1 MGGRP
6 FFEFPTKLRFL
17 MRFNPLWLIVLLFL
31 LPGAGLLFLP
41 LLIFAALP
49 LLLGLAGGGAFARA
63 PGQLWAL
70 VKNARVR
77 ANFVLAHAAARVLGE
92 RYGVA
97 PICWSGENSFF
108 LSGVSD
114 ENAVYEAA
122 EQALARLKSGEDD
135 LKVYPACP
143 VFRALAVVL
152 AAAALV
158 VPLLTLGPLGIV
170 FAVAAGYFAAPYLS
184 PWLQKLTL
192 SSRGAKNCSVHSV
205 RACTRTVSAW
215 GGRLNTAESGVEVS
229 TSAQDVIEAEIVED

>member
-97 PICWSGENSFF
+97 PICWSGETASSSAASATKTPFTRRPSRR
-108 LSGVSD
+108 LPVSK
-114 ENAVYEAA
+114 AV
-122 EQALARLKSGEDD
+122 
-135 LKVYPACP
+135 
-143 VFRALAVVL
+143 
-152 AAAALV
+152 
-158 VPLLTLGPLGIV
+158 
-170 FAVAAGYFAAPYLS
+170 
-184 PWLQKLTL
+184 
-192 SSRGAKNCSVHSV
+192 
-205 RACTRTVSAW
+205 RT
-215 GGRLNTAESGVEVS
+215 T
-229 TSAQDVIEAEIVED
+229 